1 MKAMSIK
8 VESSGEGASFETG
21 GFSQRPAEM
30 KSDRGTLRYAGRMV
44 RFSSMPPPEKIGI
57 SRACLFG
64 GSGLIGRALATT
76 LERDGVEVT
85 LYRRPHG
92 KGGDSHGKSAK
103 AEARH
108 SIVPIHKST
117 AAWDPA
123 ARTLD
128 LGPVERAEAVVN
140 LAGES
145 LADGMWTR
153 SKKQRI
159 WSSRVDV
166 TQWLCTALAGLPEGK
181 RPQVLINASA
191 VGFYGDR
198 GLEHVSEDSQRGR
211 GFLAELCE
219 AWEAATRPARE
230 AGIRVVN
237 VRFGVVLAPEGG
249 ALAKMLPIF
258 SKGLGGRFGDGQQA
272 MPWITLT
279 DAVGVM
285 RFAIMRPDL
294 HGPLNAVAPEQ
305 ITNAQ
310 LTDALSRSL
319 GKPARLPVPAFAL
332 RTLLGEMARETLL
345 NGARVHPRKLEI
357 AGYRFEYPR
366 LDDALFALMT
376 AASSAG
382 HVSAP

>member
-1 MKAMSIK
+1 
-8 VESSGEGASFETG
+8 
-21 GFSQRPAEM
+21 M
-30 KSDRGTLRYAGRMV
+30 KSDRGAPRYAGRMV
-44 RFSSMPPPEKIGI
+44 RFSSMTPPEKIGI

-64 GSGLIGRALATT
+64 GSGLIGRAVAST

-92 KGGDSHGKSAK
+92 RNHK
-103 AEARH
+103 AASRGIGHEIA
-108 SIVPIHKST
+108 PIHEST

-123 ARTLD
+123 AHTLD
-128 LGPVERAEAVVN
+128 LGPLERAEAVVN
-140 LAGES
+140 VTGES

-153 SKKQRI
+153 GKKQRI
-159 WSSRVDV
+159 WSSRVDI
-166 TQWLCTALAGLPEGK
+166 TQWLCTALAALPEGK
-181 RPQVLINASA
+181 RPAVLVNSSA

-198 GLEHVSEDSQRGR
+198 GHEHVSEDSQRGR

-219 AWEAATRPARE
+219 AWEAATRPARD

-258 SKGLGGRFGDGQQA
+258 ARGLGGRFGDGQQA

-279 DAVGVM
+279 DAVGVV
-285 RFAIMRPDL
+285 RFAIAHTDL

-305 ITNAQ
+305 ITNSQ
-310 LTDALSRSL
+310 LTEALSRSL

-366 LDDALFALMT
+366 LDDALHALMN
-376 AASSAG
+376 AASTAG
-382 HVSAP
+382 TVSAP

>member
-1 MKAMSIK
+1 
-8 VESSGEGASFETG
+8 
-21 GFSQRPAEM
+21 M
-30 KSDRGTLRYAGRMV
+30 KSDRGSPRYAGLMV

-64 GSGLIGRALATT
+64 GSGLIGRAVATT

-85 LYRRPHG
+85 QYRRPHG
-92 KGGDSHGKSAK
+92 RADKPASHEIA
-103 AEARH
+103 
-108 SIVPIHKST
+108 PIHKST
-117 AAWDPA
+117 AAWDPV
-123 ARTLD
+123 ARTID
-128 LGPVERAEAVVN
+128 LAPLERAEAVVN
-140 LAGES
+140 LTGES

-153 SKKQRI
+153 NKKQRI

-166 TQWLCTALAGLPEGK
+166 TQWLCTALAALPDGK
-181 RPQVLINASA
+181 RPAVLVNASA

-198 GLEHVSEDSQRGR
+198 GHEHVSEDSQRGR

-249 ALAKMLPIF
+249 ALAKMMPIF
-258 SKGLGGRFGDGQQA
+258 ARGLGGRFGDGQQA

-279 DAVGVM
+279 DAVGVV
-285 RFAIMRPDL
+285 RFAIVHGDIY
-294 HGPLNAVAPEQ
+294 GPLNAVAPEQ

-310 LTDALSRSL
+310 LTEALSRSL
-319 GKPARLPVPAFAL
+319 GKPARLTVPAFAL
-332 RTLLGEMARETLL
+332 RALLGEMARETLL

-357 AGYRFEYPR
+357 AGFRFEYPR
-366 LDDALFALMT
+366 LDDALHALMT
-376 AASSAG
+376 AHSTAG
-382 HVSAP
+382 TVNAP

>member
-1 MKAMSIK
+1 
-8 VESSGEGASFETG
+8 
-21 GFSQRPAEM
+21 M

-44 RFSSMPPPEKIGI
+44 RQSSMPPPEKIGI

-64 GSGLIGRALATT
+64 GSGLIGRAFATT

-85 LYRRPHG
+85 LYRRQHG
-92 KGGDSHGKSAK
+92 RSHGKAK
-103 AEARH
+103 GGRGELT
-108 SIVPIHKST
+108 PIHESSAT
-117 AAWDPA
+117 WDPVS
-123 ARTLD
+123 RTLD
-128 LGPVERAEAVVN
+128 PGPLERADAVVN
-140 LAGES
+140 LAGEN

-166 TQWLCTALAGLPEGK
+166 TQWLATTLAALPQGK
-181 RPQVLINASA
+181 RPSILINASA

-198 GLEHVSEDSQRGR
+198 GHEHVNEDSQRGK

-219 AWEAATRPARE
+219 AWEAATRPARD

-249 ALAKMLPIF
+249 ALAKMLPVF
-258 SKGLGGRFGDGQQA
+258 SKGLGGRFGDGLQA

-279 DAVGVM
+279 DAVGVL
-285 RFAIMRPDL
+285 RFALTHAEL
-294 HGPLNAVAPEQ
+294 HGPVNAVAPDL
-305 ITNAQ
+305 ITNGQ

-332 RTLLGEMARETLL
+332 RTLFGEMARETLL
-345 NGARVHPRKLEI
+345 AGARVHPRKLEI

-366 LDDALFALMT
+366 LDDALHALMT
-376 AASSAG
+376 AVSSAG
-382 HVSAP
+382 HHPAP

>member
-1 MKAMSIK
+1 
-8 VESSGEGASFETG
+8 
-21 GFSQRPAEM
+21 M
-30 KSDRGTLRYAGRMV
+30 KSDRGTPRYAGRMV

-92 KGGDSHGKSAK
+92 RSAK
-103 AEARH
+103 AASHEIA
-108 SIVPIHKST
+108 PIHKST
-117 AAWDPA
+117 AAWDPVA
-123 ARTLD
+123 QTID
-128 LGPVERAEAVVN
+128 LGALERSEAVVN
-140 LAGES
+140 LAGEN
-145 LADGMWTR
+145 LGDGMWTR
-153 SKKQRI
+153 GKKQRI
-159 WSSRVDV
+159 WASRVDV
-166 TQWLCTALAGLPEGK
+166 TQWLCTTLAALPAGK
-181 RPQVLINASA
+181 RPSVLVNASA

-198 GLEHVSEDSQRGR
+198 GHEHVSEDSQRGR

-279 DAVGVM
+279 DAVSVV
-285 RFAIMRPDL
+285 RFAIVHPEL

-310 LTDALSRSL
+310 LTEALSRSV
-319 GKPARLPVPAFAL
+319 GKPARLSVPAFAL

-345 NGARVHPRKLEI
+345 SGARVHPRKLEI

-366 LDDALFALMT
+366 LDDALHALMT
-376 AASSAG
+376 AHSSAG
-382 HVSAP
+382 SVSAP

>member
-1 MKAMSIK
+1 MW
-8 VESSGEGASFETG
+8 
-21 GFSQRPAEM
+21 GFAQPPEEM
-30 KSDRGTLRYAGRMV
+30 KSDRGTLGYAARMV

-92 KGGDSHGKSAK
+92 RGAKTKAHGGPEIA
-103 AEARH
+103 
-108 SIVPIHKST
+108 PIHKST

-123 ARTLD
+123 AHTLD
-128 LGPVERAEAVVN
+128 LAPLERAEAVVN
-140 LAGES
+140 LAGEN

-166 TQWLCTALAGLPEGK
+166 TQWLCTQLAALPEGK
-181 RPQVLINASA
+181 RPAVLVNASA

-198 GLEHVSEDSQRGR
+198 GHEHVSEDSQRGR

-219 AWEAATRPARE
+219 AWEAATRPARD

-249 ALAKMLPIF
+249 ALAKMIPIF
-258 SKGLGGRFGDGQQA
+258 AKGLGGRFGDGNQA

-285 RFAIMRPDL
+285 RFAITHADL
-294 HGPLNAVAPEQ
+294 SGPLNAVAPEQ

-310 LTDALSRSL
+310 LTDALSRAL

-366 LDDALFALMT
+366 LDDALYALMT